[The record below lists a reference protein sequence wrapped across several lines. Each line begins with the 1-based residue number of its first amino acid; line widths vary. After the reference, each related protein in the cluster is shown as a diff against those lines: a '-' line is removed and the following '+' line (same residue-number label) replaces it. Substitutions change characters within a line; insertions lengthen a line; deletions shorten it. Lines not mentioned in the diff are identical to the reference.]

1 VITSNFRAGKID
13 ASEMWQPTTSRLV
26 DEGLA
31 RLIATGKSVQEN
43 DGGFLAMR
51 ADLIKQR
58 PDVVKA
64 WLEAELD
71 AQLFIADPTN
81 AHEVVK
87 MAKEQTTGF
96 SEGVLWHSLYGQYP
110 ASAGGTA
117 TRNVFHYTFTPEV
130 RELINRAAAFLYSI
144 KSINVEKLR
153 PEAIEAKWTEDILKE
168 RGLKA
173 PIGTVKALPASQAPK
188 G

>member
-1 VITSNFRAGKID
+1 
-13 ASEMWQPTTSRLV
+13 
-26 DEGLA
+26 
-31 RLIATGKSVQEN
+31 
-43 DGGFLAMR
+43 MR

-64 WLEAELD
+64 WLNAELD
-71 AQLFIADPTN
+71 AQLFLADTKN
-81 AHEVVK
+81 AAEVVK

-96 SEGVLWHSLYGQYP
+96 SERVLWNSLYGQYP
-110 ASAGGTA
+110 SSAGGTP

-130 RELINRAAAFLYSI
+130 RELISRAAAFLHSI

-153 PEAIEAKWTEDILKE
+153 PEAIESTWTEEILKE

-173 PIGTVKALPASQAPK
+173 PIGTVKALPESQAPK
-188 G
+188 M

>member
-1 VITSNFRAGKID
+1 
-13 ASEMWQPTTSRLV
+13 
-26 DEGLA
+26 
-31 RLIATGKSVQEN
+31 
-43 DGGFLAMR
+43 
-51 ADLIKQR
+51 
-58 PDVVKA
+58 
-64 WLEAELD
+64 
-71 AQLFIADPTN
+71 
-81 AHEVVK
+81 

-96 SEGVLWHSLYGQYP
+96 SERVLWNSLYGQYP

-130 RELINRAAAFLYSI
+130 RELINRAAAFLHSI

-173 PIGTVKALPASQAPK
+173 PIGAVKALPESQAPK
-188 G
+188 N

>member
-1 VITSNFRAGKID
+1 
-13 ASEMWQPTTSRLV
+13 
-26 DEGLA
+26 
-31 RLIATGKSVQEN
+31 
-43 DGGFLAMR
+43 MR

-71 AQLFIADPTN
+71 AQLFLADPKN
-81 AHEVVK
+81 AAEVIK

-96 SEGVLWHSLYGQYP
+96 SDKVLWNSLYGRYP
-110 ASAGGTA
+110 ASAGGSD
-117 TRNVFHYTFTPEV
+117 TRNVMYYTFTPET
-130 RELINRAAAFLYSI
+130 RELIKRAAAFLYSI
-144 KSINVEKLR
+144 KSINVETLR
-153 PEAIEAKWTEDILKE
+153 PEAIESTWTEDILKA

-173 PIGTVKALPASQAPK
+173 PIGEVKALPDSQAPK